1 MYEIKKGRQVYMQN
15 KVLIVEDDS
24 DLKEGLDFSLSE
36 EGYMVV
42 AVETLKEAEKCFK
55 NDVFDL
61 ILLDCNLPD
70 GSGFELCK
78 DIRKVSN
85 IAILMLTARDGELDE
100 VKALNLGVDD
110 YMKKPFSLSVLKA
123 RIRNLL
129 RRKSQNS
136 LIESNGI
143 RIDTNSNTIYKNENK
158 IEVTAIEYRLLRYMV
173 ENKNQILSKE
183 QILSHIW
190 DVEDKYVD
198 DNIVS
203 VHIRRL
209 RVKIEEEPSN
219 PKFIK
224 TIHGMGYLW
233 KSK

>member
-1 MYEIKKGRQVYMQN
+1 
-15 KVLIVEDDS
+15 
-24 DLKEGLDFSLSE
+24 
-36 EGYMVV
+36 
-42 AVETLKEAEKCFK
+42 
-55 NDVFDL
+55 
-61 ILLDCNLPD
+61 
-70 GSGFELCK
+70 
-78 DIRKVSN
+78 
-85 IAILMLTARDGELDE
+85 
-100 VKALNLGVDD
+100 
-110 YMKKPFSLSVLKA
+110 
-123 RIRNLL
+123 
-129 RRKSQNS
+129 
-136 LIESNGI
+136 
-143 RIDTNSNTIYKNENK
+143 
-158 IEVTAIEYRLLRYMV
+158 MV

-203 VHIRRL
+203 VNIRRL